1 MPDHKATAPIHEE
14 KLSLRCHEWVLILSV
29 PSEQSPLPLVVCTKG
44 EYVISPL
51 DCISHN
57 LHSLAPKE
65 VDFAKPFQYNEGD
78 NRMFEL
84 ARRYRVAVLL

>member
-1 MPDHKATAPIHEE
+1 MGAD
-14 KLSLRCHEWVLILSV
+14 LIRSIRAV
-29 PSEQSPLPLVVCTKG
+29 TPLPLVVYTK
-44 EYVISPL
+44 EKCVISPL